1 MTPDMLQQ
9 MQLIAQLQQQQAAAA
24 AAAAAT
30 GGMPM
35 QQQPGQQPMDASAAY
50 ATVSFLG
57 CYPGVHST
65 VHSLNSAAVQFSYG
79 HSLASDPVVCKIATM

>member
-24 AAAAAT
+24 AAAAT
-30 GGMPM
+30 GGMPL

-50 ATVSFLG
+50 ATVSF
-57 CYPGVHST
+57 PGPYHLS
-65 VHSLNSAAVQFSYG
+65 
-79 HSLASDPVVCKIATM
+79 VVWHRCT